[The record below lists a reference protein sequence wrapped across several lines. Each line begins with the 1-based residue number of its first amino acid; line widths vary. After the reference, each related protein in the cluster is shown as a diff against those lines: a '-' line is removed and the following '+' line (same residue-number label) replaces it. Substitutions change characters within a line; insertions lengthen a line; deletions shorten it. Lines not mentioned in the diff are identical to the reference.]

1 MSANLFYILEGN
13 NGATYIYNT
22 LSWRSLQFSLK
33 FYNARTIKA
42 RILKQGLQCY
52 LYILGL
58 LFSQKLKSCKEI
70 NQYLQQVSKT
80 NINFNLDDKCS
91 ILISSTKDKI
101 IVHHHEDY
109 FQKFAFSK
117 SFFKVRNE
125 AFIYKLFHDKI
136 EYFQVSDFFDY
147 KYDEENPF
155 CSFKLSNS
163 KVILENSKP
172 LNLVL
177 PLIEFFKLTQ
187 GNSITVEAYVDTLLS
202 RLNTEL
208 CNQLKTAI
216 DGLVNLKNKYTHIY
230 IPLGLVHRDFKL
242 WNILH
247 YEKPLIFDFEE
258 TIMDGP
264 PMEDLFNYLID
275 PIIVNKTSEE
285 VTNFIFNKLNINLYK
300 FYLNELNLKV
310 DFNLFLNIYLFN
322 KILFLKANT
331 KNNTLNKYIE
341 LYNHINMR

>member
-22 LSWRSLQFSLK
+22 LNWRSLQFSLK
-33 FYNARTIKA
+33 FYKARTIKA
-42 RILKQGLQCY
+42 RILKHGLQCY

-58 LFSQKLKSCKEI
+58 LLSQKLKSSKEI

-80 NINFNLDDKCS
+80 NISFNLDDKCS

-125 AFIYKLFHDKI
+125 AFIYKLIHDKI

-147 KYDEENPF
+147 KYDDENTF

-187 GNSITVEAYVDTLLS
+187 GNSITVEAYVNTLLN

-208 CNQLKTAI
+208 CNQLPAKDKLI
-216 DGLVNLKNKYTHIY
+216 SLKNKYTQIH
-230 IPLGLVHRDFKL
+230 IPLGLVHRDFKT
-242 WNILH
+242 WNIIK
-247 YEKPLIFDFEE
+247 YEKLLIFDFEE
-258 TIMDGP
+258 TIIDGP
-264 PMEDLFNYLID
+264 PLEDLFNYLID
-275 PIIVNKTSEE
+275 PIIMNKNSEE
-285 VTNFIFNKLNINLYK
+285 ICSFILNKLNVKLYK
-300 FYLNELNLKV
+300 LYLNELNLKV
-310 DFNLFLNIYLFN
+310 DFNLFLNIYLIN
-322 KILFLKANT
+322 RILFLKADN
-331 KNNTLNKYIE
+331 KNNTSNKYIE
-341 LYNHINMR
+341 LYNHMNMK